1 MNEYELQIATGDAYT
16 LAIPNSKGDDGI
28 TPTVTVTDITG
39 GHHVAFSYGS
49 GDPRNTSFDV
59 MDGSDGTN
67 GQDGQDGITPT
78 VVVTNITGGHN
89 VAFNYGTGDSR
100 NTNFDV
106 LNGDPGQGI
115 ASGGTAGQVLKKASA
130 TDYDTE
136 WADASGGGAFF
147 VTLTYSNGNYYS
159 DKTYAEISDAYD
171 NGFQIIVKQGVSI
184 IPLTKKDYNGFYFS
198 VITTDTDGQPS
209 QVKAKQNGF
218 RIYEESSATKVQ
230 LLTQQTVYGVP
241 SGGSVGQVLAKIGG
255 TGAQD
260 YGWATVIVP
269 SVYCGTA
276 GATQIKIG
284 TCTNFHLNAKSYIFV
299 LMAYDNTFTA
309 GSLSLNINGTGA
321 KSIYINGAFTD
332 GTNNNLPAGTYI
344 VYYDGTNYH
353 FRTDGKIPNVDGG
366 GVFEVNITGS
376 GSSSRASDKTPTEI
390 KAAYDAGKVVIANVA
405 NEGTKAYLF
414 SCSSTQAVFRSLPMD
429 GLSNESSSIM
439 YYSYSITGANS
450 NSVNMYYMS
459 VTSAEPI
466 LERGKPFVQFLFQ
479 WNEHGYMPLS
489 YASLDE
495 SEWGDFYY
503 TSIDESHVAVLTFIT
518 IDEYG
523 NDFGTETYISR
534 DVWQST
540 EYYEPWGEDVEM
552 GNIIFVKTEIDGSTL
567 KTTEIHLK
575 HLYYNGYMFIASR
588 KVATNSVTVTTD
600 YPQEY
605 YPE

>member
-1 MNEYELQIATGDAYT
+1 MNEYELQIATGNAYT

-136 WADASGGGAFF
+136 WADESGGGAFF

-159 DKTYAEISDAYD
+159 DKTYAEISDAYN
-171 NGFQIIVKQGVSI
+171 NGLQIIVKQGASI
-184 IPLTKKDYNGFYFS
+184 IPLTKKDYNGFHFTIVS
-198 VITTDTDGQPS
+198 TDTDGQPS

-218 RIYEESSATKVQ
+218 RIYEESSTTKVQ

-260 YGWATVIVP
+260 YGWATAIVP

-276 GATQIKIG
+276 GATQTKIG

-309 GSLSLNINGTGA
+309 GSLFLNINGTGA

-353 FRTDGKIPNVDGG
+353 FRTDGKIPNVDDGG
-366 GVFEVNITGS
+366 AFFVNITGS
-376 GSSSRASDKTPTEI
+376 SPSSRSSDKTVSEI
-390 KAAYDAGKVVIANVA
+390 KAAVDAGKVVIANIA
-405 NEGTKAYLF
+405 NDGIKAYLF
-414 SCSSTQAVFRSLPMD
+414 SCSSTQAVFRSLPTE
-429 GLSNESSSIM
+429 GLSNEYSSIM

-450 NSVNMYYMS
+450 NSVNRYYTS
-459 VTSAEPI
+459 VTSADFLVGIDYPSA
-466 LERGKPFVQFLFQ
+466 QFWFE
-479 WNEHGYMPLS
+479 WNTQGYMVTAKSDYNAGEWSNFYS
-489 YASLDE
+489 YVS
-495 SEWGDFYY
+495 GVN
-503 TSIDESHVAVLTFIT
+503 HVGVLNFAT
-518 IDEYG
+518 IDGYS
-523 NDFGTETYISR
+523 ETYISR
-534 DVWQST
+534 DVWQAT
-540 EYYEPWGEDVEM
+540 EYYEPWEDYFEV

-567 KTTEIHLK
+567 KTTEIHVK
-575 HLYYNGYMFIASR
+575 HLFNENEIFIASR

-600 YPQEY
+600 YPQPY